1 MDQWVDCLEKW
12 ERIKREGK
20 RFTDTDFP
28 ADGSSL
34 GKNVEAR
41 DRQLK
46 WIRASEQVGDQKC
59 VLYKDK
65 VNALDV
71 IQGQLK
77 DCYFL
82 SAISVLG
89 EKNVEAMLKTTE

>member
-1 MDQWVDCLEKW
+1 
-12 ERIKREGK
+12 
-20 RFTDTDFP
+20 
-28 ADGSSL
+28 
-34 GKNVEAR
+34 
-41 DRQLK
+41 
-46 WIRASEQVGDQKC
+46 

-89 EKNVEAMLKTTE
+89 EKNVEAMLKTTAHVPFTSRTPLIRHIIRLIIPAEMAYSSHRTGLWPSAI